1 MQRYGRNGSVVL
13 KRKEKSGAFHS
24 ANIEINFHYFYMGEV
39 LKVLSIIYI
48 HSNALRINLL

>member
-24 ANIEINFHYFYMGEV
+24 ANIEIDFHYFYMGEV
-39 LKVLSIIYI
+39 LKVLSII
-48 HSNALRINLL
+48 NLFTYTQMH